1 MPLLAIL
8 PAIWSFLTSRF
19 GILLIA
25 CLLAF
30 GSGYSMANRKADI
43 ERLNA
48 EVATAKSDQATAHN
62 AEELAKRQAADLDN
76 RRTANEQRI
85 AELQESLEK
94 AKNNKPDVKV
104 VTKTVKVP
112 VPVGRECGLNE
123 DQLRR
128 FKEIR

>member
-1 MPLLAIL
+1 MALLL
-8 PAIWSFLTSRF
+8 TLWSFLTSRL

-30 GSGYSMANRKADI
+30 GSGYSIANRKAEV

-48 EVATAKSDQATAHN
+48 EVATAKSDQATALN
-62 AEELAKRQAADLDN
+62 AEALAKRQAADLDN
-76 RRTANEQRI
+76 RRTANERRI
-85 AELQESLEK
+85 EDLQAELEK
-94 AKNNKPDVKV
+94 NKNHKPDVKV

-112 VPVGRECGLNE
+112 VPVGRDCGLNE

-128 FKEIR
+128 LKEIR